1 MHSHGPQLG
10 EGQYGCKETPTNT
23 HLVCRAAPVQLIN
36 QDEQRA
42 GEQRA
47 PHAAP
52 AAGEKRRANASG
64 ICWAYELMPC
74 TARRISGRRAQQ
86 GCCSLR
92 YFRFLTLFTPLTSQA
107 CALAQQQCCLRNSP
121 SHLAWPQ
128 LHTGCTGQQ
137 QHVGWAGRNSELK
150 SKTKSWAAEAGTHS
164 KGELLRRKTAMN
176 PP

>member
-1 MHSHGPQLG
+1 MSAHPAVQHMHSHGPQLG

-52 AAGEKRRANASG
+52 AAGEKRRANANG
-64 ICWAYELMPC
+64 ICWAYELMPS

-107 CALAQQQCCLRNSP
+107 CALAQQQCQSPRVATAPHWVHRAAAARGVSRQKLR
-121 SHLAWPQ
+121 
-128 LHTGCTGQQ
+128 
-137 QHVGWAGRNSELK
+137 
-150 SKTKSWAAEAGTHS
+150 AE
-164 KGELLRRKTAMN
+164 E
-176 PP
+176 